1 MPDLP
6 LQEPEERRGQSQL
19 PAMARGEF
27 SGGLGNPLPRFA
39 DEAPQRR
46 GLRISFLLMVALP
59 SFLALFYY
67 TQLATQQYVTTAV
80 VALRVG
86 DGQHEVGGGPATM
99 LGALGPTAA
108 GAPVTQSYGLVEYM
122 RSVPAMEDV
131 AATGLDVRALLT
143 DPRADRL
150 ARLPPDASPEML
162 LRAWR
167 GRLHAQFELTRGVIT
182 LQARAFG
189 AEDSL
194 ALTQAVLAASERLA
208 NESARRITADAVQV
222 AERQAAA
229 AEERFTTTLA
239 ELQEF
244 RISTGV
250 LDPAR
255 ASSSSVAIEMQLR
268 QELAT
273 ADAQAE
279 ALRGSGAQG
288 GPMLAVATARA
299 RALRAQLA
307 DTNSGASRSAGQRN
321 NTTWAEVLARNDA
334 LSSQLRLAE
343 QHFTYSLTRLQGAR
357 TFAAQQRSYLLTYVR
372 PVLPS
377 QATYPNRWLSIL
389 IVAGCALLAWSLLT
403 LLYHAIL
410 DRT

>member
-6 LQEPEERRGQSQL
+6 ITETQERRGL
-19 PAMARGEF
+19 PALGRAEP
-27 SGGLGNPLPRFA
+27 GGIETPLPRLPGG
-39 DEAPQRR
+39 APRPR
-46 GLRISFLLMVALP
+46 GLRRSFLLMVALP

-67 TQLATQQYVTTAV
+67 TQMASRQYVTTAV

-122 RSVPAMEDV
+122 RSMPAMEDV
-131 AATGLDVRALLT
+131 AAAGLNVRALLT

-150 ARLPPDASPEML
+150 IRVAPDASPEAL

-167 GRLHAQFELTRGVIT
+167 SRLTAQFELTRGVIT
-182 LQARAFG
+182 MQARALTP
-189 AEDSL
+189 EDSL
-194 ALTQAVLAASERLA
+194 ALSQAVLAASERLA
-208 NESARRITADAVQV
+208 NETARRITADAVVV
-222 AERQAAA
+222 AERQVQA
-229 AEERFTTTLA
+229 AEQRFTTALEA
-239 ELQEF
+239 LQEF
-244 RISTGV
+244 RISSGV

-255 ASSSSVAIEMQLR
+255 ASSSSVTIEMQLR

-273 ADAQAE
+273 AEAQAE

-288 GPMLAVATARA
+288 SPMLAVAQARA

-307 DTNSGASRSAGQRN
+307 DAGSGASRSQGQRSN
-321 NTTWAEVLARNDA
+321 ATWAEVLARNDA
-334 LSSQLRLAE
+334 LSSQLRVAE
-343 QHFTYSLTRLQGAR
+343 EHFTRSLSLLQSGR

-377 QATYPNRWLSIL
+377 QPTWPNRTLSIL

-403 LLYHAIL
+403 LLYHAIR
-410 DRT
+410 DRN